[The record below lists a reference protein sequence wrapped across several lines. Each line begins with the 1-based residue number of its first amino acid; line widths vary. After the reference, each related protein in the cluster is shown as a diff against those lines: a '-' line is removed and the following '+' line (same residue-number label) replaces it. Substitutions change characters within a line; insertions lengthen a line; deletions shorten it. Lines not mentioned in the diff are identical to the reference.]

1 MPIKNPF
8 FTPDAVDSNALS
20 KTILSGALTLPD
32 SLDSQV
38 SFTAGTHHYLRY
50 AAANTYLQT
59 PESVRDFLAQ
69 RNARFIFGLYAD
81 QVDVRG
87 PQEKLLTPTS
97 NDARLHQNQYGG
109 FYDSTPNAAYT
120 LQYVLKEDVTPQIG
134 QKPDSE
140 SRKAGLWKLNN
151 TKTIAGITRH
161 EVWHSVDKNAGFP
174 SRWPSFTAA
183 YKQDIAD
190 LGGIQ
195 KLRERGLGYFLQ
207 EDSPTRGASE
217 TFAEIGAGLNGGG
230 CRGTDI
236 MQLFSRT
243 TKVVA
248 QFQRDLIHAHDISD
262 KCRDE
267 FLSFAKNPQTFS
279 VIYPATLAGYQES
292 QKQTQAYD
300 LRSARAELITDK
312 LADRYGDHS
321 DQLRKNGATTMQ
333 LRRTLDIPSLR
344 KDEPLL
350 TPTQATHINIL
361 GLHALDG
368 IKDATGALT
377 SFYDNS
383 DATMVRAF
391 HPLRDET
398 ARYFAKPAHARST
411 TSDRIVRQL
420 NHAVAAY
427 ALKIQQTRLG
437 ETALQDMEQLIWLP
451 PSTSH
456 THATGMYQSHRYQ
469 TNTNS
474 FHNVSVYGKTPQ
486 DRAHSIYDVEHHNL
500 AMLALM
506 QQKDGEKLVP
516 NTIYASGT
524 GRHSG
529 WVADY
534 DKPHAY
540 EGFSRN
546 YQSSPS
552 SQQLFIMTQ
561 ERLRKFGMDSV
572 VMINT
577 FQRHAMTTQQTTSPE
592 TPYRPAPRQTQAP
605 TAMALFAP
613 PMKPR

>member
-1 MPIKNPF
+1 MTIKKPF
-8 FTPDAVDSNALS
+8 FTPDPVDSNALS
-20 KTILSGALTLPD
+20 TTILSGALTLPD

-69 RNARFIFGLYAD
+69 RNARFIFGLYSD

-87 PQEKLLTPTS
+87 PQEKLLTPTA
-97 NDARLHQNQYGG
+97 NDNRLHQNQFGG
-109 FYDSTPNAAYT
+109 FYDSTPNVAYT
-120 LQYVLKEDVTPQIG
+120 LQYVLKENVTPQLG

-140 SRKAGLWKLNN
+140 SRKAGLWKLND

-190 LGGIQ
+190 LGGAD

-248 QFQRDLIHAHDISD
+248 QFQRDLIHSHDISD

-267 FLSFAKNPQTFS
+267 FLSFAKNPTTFN
-279 VIYPATLAGYQES
+279 VAYPATLAGYQEA
-292 QKQTQAYD
+292 QQQTKAYD
-300 LRSARAELITDK
+300 VRDARAEVITNI
-312 LADRYGDHS
+312 LSDRYGDKC
-321 DQLRKNGATTMQ
+321 DQLRKNGAATLQ

-350 TPTQATHINIL
+350 TPPQATHIHIL

-368 IKDATGALT
+368 IKNATGALT

-383 DATMVRAF
+383 DAAMVRAF

-398 ARYFAKPAHARST
+398 ARYFAKPADERST

-420 NHAVAAY
+420 NHAVATY

-437 ETALQDMEQLIWLP
+437 ETSLQDMEQIIWLP
-451 PSTSH
+451 PSANNA
-456 THATGMYQSHRYQ
+456 HATGIYQSHRYQ

-474 FHNVSVYGKTPQ
+474 FHNVSVYGRTPQ

-506 QQKDGEKLVP
+506 QQKNGEKLIP
-516 NTIYASGT
+516 STIYASGT

-529 WVADY
+529 WEADY
-534 DKPHAY
+534 DKPHGY
-540 EGFSRN
+540 EGFSRT

-561 ERLRKFGMDSV
+561 ERLRKFGWDSV
-572 VMINT
+572 VLINT
-577 FQRHAMTTQQTTSPE
+577 FQRPSTTHYTTSPE
-592 TPYRPAPRQTQAP
+592 TPYRPAPRQT
-605 TAMALFAP
+605 AMALFAP